1 MKTSFEY
8 RSYVVSFDGAAYRAD
23 SSDGEPFTIRSK
35 NMLRVTRAIDTLWNA
50 LDGKIPAPA
59 WLHGA
64 ADLIDVDAASEAM
77 LVVDHTPTPVVPSFP
92 IAPVPATLQAVA

>member
-1 MKTSFEY
+1 M
-8 RSYVVSFDGAAYRAD
+8 DAD
-23 SSDGEPFTIRSK
+23 HPENGVLIPCRNT
-35 NMLRVTRAIDTLWNA
+35 
-50 LDGKIPAPA
+50 KIPAPA